1 VSDTP
6 ETDHVENN
14 LGNCAHPVLS
24 SFCRKLERERNEW
37 KAAHDNMEKTV
48 EDYQKEIIELQNE
61 LKYCKNNND
70 IQSDVL
76 KRQWGIL
83 DKTLFELPVGYITNH
98 TYENIPS
105 RVEYYVE
112 AHSILEK
119 ESEAKD
125 ELIEKLR
132 TEKAK
137 AVNDHLLLQVY
148 AEEDAE
154 TLQSLEKAIKTHYD
168 YYKGFAAKKHLSS
181 VEMLDALF
189 SLCNHVDSKENEH
202 LVNDN
207 RKLHGELAKLVKRI
221 NDADAKENERD
232 HYKAEESARY
242 KAALD
247 ENEYLLEQL
256 EALKDKS
263 RLFKSAQD
271 GQEYLRCL
279 HQRGNKH
286 QSVGLWV
293 EDAVAYKAAL
303 EEIVKRPRKSETCK
317 LIAQQALGLLS
328 DDDYQPELL
337 MEENLALKMKI
348 EDLQAVIDS
357 KLLNKVFPDKVNPL
371 MSCHNCGEYWDYHHE
386 QHCKANSLP
395 PLQNNDA

>member
-1 VSDTP
+1 MKRCKHCNDTLFT
-6 ETDHVENN
+6 EIYDTCMTCFEKNH
-14 LGNCAHPVLS
+14 AQ
-24 SFCRKLERERNEW
+24 
-37 KAAHDNMEKTV
+37 ANMEKTI

-76 KRQWGIL
+76 KRQWDIL
-83 DKTLFELPVGYITNH
+83 DKTLFELPVGYIPNH

-148 AEEDAE
+148 AEEDAK

-181 VEMLDALF
+181 IQMLDALF
-189 SLCNHVDSKENEH
+189 SLCDAHDAKENEH
-202 LVNDN
+202 LINDN

-232 HYKAEESARY
+232 HYKA
-242 KAALD
+242 
-247 ENEYLLEQL
+247 
-256 EALKDKS
+256 
-263 RLFKSAQD
+263 
-271 GQEYLRCL
+271 
-279 HQRGNKH
+279 
-286 QSVGLWV
+286 
-293 EDAVAYKAAL
+293 AL
-303 EEIVKRPRKSETCK
+303 EEIIKRPRRSETCR
-317 LIAQQALGLLS
+317 LIAQQALGLLN
-328 DDDYQPELL
+328 DDRQQPELL
-337 MEENLALKMKI
+337 MEENLALKIKI

-357 KLLNKVFPDKVNPL
+357 ELLNNVFADK
-371 MSCHNCGEYWDYHHE
+371 
-386 QHCKANSLP
+386 A
-395 PLQNNDA
+395 